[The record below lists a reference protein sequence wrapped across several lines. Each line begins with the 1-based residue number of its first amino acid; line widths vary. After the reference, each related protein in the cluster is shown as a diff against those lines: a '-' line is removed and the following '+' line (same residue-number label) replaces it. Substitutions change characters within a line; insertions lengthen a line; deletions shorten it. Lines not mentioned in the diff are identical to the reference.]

1 MPNAYPALQGELL
14 NSPLPSSSSIFLPR
28 SVPVGETRLC
38 PPPRTST
45 PRLHHLE
52 IFKRGIST
60 AAKPGF
66 PHRSGMDIEQGD
78 VVPGIDNQLVID
90 FAGTGDVLAA
100 GLPSHFSAAR

>member
-1 MPNAYPALQGELL
+1 MPPIPSTYFLL
-14 NSPLPSSSSIFLPR
+14 SSDQSLPS
-28 SVPVGETRLC
+28 
-38 PPPRTST
+38 

-60 AAKPGF
+60 TAKPGL

-78 VVPGIDNQLVID
+78 VVPGIDDQLVID